1 MIDLDERYKE
11 KRSFFN
17 RLIIVYAFFGFAFSF
32 FLYQTYSLQISDYS
46 EYETA
51 SIENKT
57 KEVLVQPIRG
67 IIYDRSGK
75 IIVNNLP
82 TYDLIIRPSQI
93 KNIDSFLSELSLII
107 SLDQNE
113 LDYVAENF
121 DLKARYNRELVVK
134 KNLSEI
140 EIAKFE
146 VRSYRFPNAFIDV
159 RYSRYNNYPKLF
171 SHAIGYVGGVS
182 NDELKNILDSQKLE
196 QIETIFKYS
205 NGFQIGKT
213 GIESTYDNLLRG
225 KFGKKIYEVDA
236 RGRLLDEIQFNNPI
250 DGENIFTTL
259 DIEAQKVAY
268 DQMDNRRGAVV
279 AIEIGTGSIVTY
291 LSTPSF
297 STNAISNG
305 ISSSAFNALIKD
317 SNKPFFDRA
326 SQGRY
331 SPASTIKPAIGLFGL
346 KNNIIDWNFSIDDP
360 GYFILPEDQRVYRG
374 WREGGH
380 GKVNLNKAIIVSSN
394 TFFFSLAYQSD
405 IYKLIDYLSKFGFG
419 ANVCADCFNPDKGL
433 LPTPEWKMN
442 NLNFG
447 WFKGDTV
454 NLGVGQGYLSAT
466 PLQLAYYSSIL
477 ANMGKSSDLSFV
489 YDNNEK
495 KNIYTL
501 SENISDLDW
510 KKLHHSM
517 IGVIE
522 SPIGT
527 AKRLQELKT
536 YTVAAKS
543 GTVELVSTDTKEDYK
558 IIRENEGN
566 RDHAIIIAFGPMPN
580 PKYAVSVVIEN
591 GESGGSVA
599 GPVAI
604 AVLNS
609 LIDR

>member
-1 MIDLDERYKE
+1 MIDLNERFIE

-32 FLYQTYSLQISDYS
+32 FLYQTYSLQVSEYS

-51 SIENKT
+51 AIENKT

-75 IIVNNLP
+75 IIVNNVP
-82 TYDLIIRPSQI
+82 TYDLIIRPSKI
-93 KNIDSFLSELSLII
+93 RSIENFLSEISLII
-107 SLDQNE
+107 NLNSDE
-113 LDYVAENF
+113 LNYVKENF

-134 KNLSEI
+134 KNLSKE
-140 EIAKFE
+140 EIARFE
-146 VRSYRFPNAFIDV
+146 VRSYKFPNTFIDV
-159 RYSRYNNYPKLF
+159 RYSRHNNYPKLF
-171 SHAIGYVGGVS
+171 SHAVGYVGGVS
-182 NDELKNILDSQKLE
+182 NDELTNILDSQKLP

-213 GIESTYDNLLRG
+213 GLESTYDDLLRG
-225 KFGKKIYEVDA
+225 KFGRKIYDVNA
-236 RGRLLDEIQFNNPI
+236 VGRLLDERQFIKPKN
-250 DGENIFTTL
+250 GENIFTTL
-259 DIEAQKVAY
+259 DIDVQKVAY

-279 AIEIGTGSIVTY
+279 AVEIDTGSIVSY
-291 LSTPSF
+291 VSTPSF

-305 ISSSAFNALIKD
+305 ISSSEFNTLIKD
-317 SNKPFFDRA
+317 ENKPFFDRA

-346 KNNIIDWNFSIDDP
+346 ENNIIDWDFSLDDP

-380 GKVNLNKAIIVSSN
+380 GKVNLNKAMIVSSN

-405 IYKLIDYLSKFGFG
+405 IYKLIDYLSNFGFG

-447 WFKGDTV
+447 WYKGDTV

-466 PLQLAYYSSIL
+466 PLQLAYYSSVL
-477 ANMGKSSDLSFV
+477 ANKGESKDLSFV
-489 YDNNEK
+489 FNKADL
-495 KNIYTL
+495 KNLYIK

-510 KKLHHSM
+510 KKLHQSM
-517 IGVIE
+517 IGVID

-527 AKRLQELKT
+527 AKRLQELKK
-536 YTVAAKS
+536 YLVAAKS
-543 GTVELVSTDTKEDYK
+543 GTVELVSTETKEDYK

-609 LIDR
+609 LLDK